1 MVEDS
6 DDDKPVLAA
15 VMKSKAMKQEVENSK
30 VKDVAE
36 DKEKKTAN
44 GTKSAVVAVSK
55 PSSSSDRPSREKSSS
70 STAEKD
76 PVSSKTS
83 KLKTVVKT
91 EDIEDKSTTDVKAT
105 EASKKRKAK
114 SADSEDDLPI
124 SELMKRV
131 TQQKRVVVQVKV
143 EGKKDK
149 KEAEEEDEDEADEE
163 VPEKKRAPR
172 TVAEKNSSVP
182 PGLGSEFYL
191 TKKGSVNDSVT
202 CGILVDVLRTMCH
215 PKLFGSLENV
225 STLFA
230 DGVICFNSYSGN
242 GVKYLLNR
250 IEENCVDLMMLIV
263 TV

>member
-36 DKEKKTAN
+36 EKEKKTAN
-44 GTKSAVVAVSK
+44 GTKDAVVAVSK
-55 PSSSSDRPSREKSSS
+55 PSSSSDKPSREKSSS

-83 KLKTVVKT
+83 KLKNVVKT
-91 EDIEDKSTTDVKAT
+91 EDIEDKSTADVKAT

-114 SADSEDDLPI
+114 TADSEDDLPI

-131 TQQKRVVVQVKV
+131 TQQKRVVVTVKV
-143 EGKKDK
+143 EGKKVK
-149 KEAEEEDEDEADEE
+149 KEEDEEEDEADEE

-172 TVAEKNSSVP
+172 AVAEKNSNVP

-191 TKKGSVNDSVT
+191 TKKGSVNDSVI

-215 PKLFGSLENV
+215 PKLFGSLENA
-225 STLFA
+225 STLFI
-230 DGVICFNSYSGN
+230 DGAICFKSYSGN
-242 GVKYLLNR
+242 GVTYSLNR
-250 IEENCVDLMMLIV
+250 IEENCLALLMLIV
-263 TV
+263 TL